1 MVSGISH
8 FWKTSRIRFWAS
20 SWSAAEPPG
29 RSHQVNTYF
38 ISQAPFPSSHRSG
51 CAHNSKL
58 GRMRASSKR
67 VTFGP
72 FAANFGEGPK
82 GEVRRNLIP
91 RTRVNKGKKVDRSC
105 LAQPITLAVGLP
117 LPRSRRLADRQPL
130 PAASPRA
137 THRRWRTDERSPSCP
152 TQGVLRARWAR
163 LRCAGSILPWSHVVL
178 EWLRDRDRISASTAR
193 NRLPYGGPAGRA

>member
-38 ISQAPFPSSHRSG
+38 ISHAPFPSSHRSG

-58 GRMRASSKR
+58 ERIRASSKS

-72 FAANFGEGPK
+72 FAANFRESPK
-82 GEVRRNLIP
+82 GEVR
-91 RTRVNKGKKVDRSC
+91 
-105 LAQPITLAVGLP
+105 
-117 LPRSRRLADRQPL
+117 PRSGELARRG
-130 PAASPRA
+130 
-137 THRRWRTDERSPSCP
+137 TIIRR
-152 TQGVLRARWAR
+152 VLLSEPYVRGAMY
-163 LRCAGSILPWSHVVL
+163 LRY
-178 EWLRDRDRISASTAR
+178 ST
-193 NRLPYGGPAGRA
+193 